1 MPYGSPA
8 DIAAELS
15 FVAKRLRDAA
25 DGELRNEL
33 GDAINTA
40 AEPIADRIREQLPVY
55 MPNRYAGVLNA
66 DLSLVVYKF
75 LSRIEA
81 GVTLRASTRVKRRK
95 LRTLNYG
102 ILRHPLFGNR
112 DHWYQQGPVG
122 GGMLPGWFDHPAE
135 ESAPEVRAHI
145 EAAIEDT
152 LLKIA
157 GKG

>member
-15 FVAKRLRDAA
+15 FVARRLRDAA
-25 DGELRNEL
+25 DGGLRKEL
-33 GDAINTA
+33 GDAINAA
-40 AEPIADRIREQLPVY
+40 AEPIAERIREELPVY
-55 MPNRYAGVLNA
+55 MPNRYAGVLDA

-75 LSRIEA
+75 LGRAEP
-81 GVTLRASTRVKRRK
+81 GVTIRASTRVKKRK

-112 DHWYQQGPVG
+112 EHWYEQGPEG
-122 GGMLPGWFDHPAE
+122 KGMMPGWFDQPAE
-135 ESAPEVRAHI
+135 ESAPEVRAAI
-145 EAAIEDT
+145 ESAIEDT
-152 LLKIA
+152 LQKIA